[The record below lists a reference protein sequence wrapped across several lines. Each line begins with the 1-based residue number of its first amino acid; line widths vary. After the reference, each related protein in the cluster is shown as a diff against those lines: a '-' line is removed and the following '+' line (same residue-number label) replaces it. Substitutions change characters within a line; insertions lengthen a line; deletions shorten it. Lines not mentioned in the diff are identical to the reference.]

1 MPAKYAYSIF
11 YNLEDIHAANVE
23 LLANLERIVG
33 DWNEEQPLGPV
44 FLEMVLKA
52 WSATQSKLFY
62 YTGAQ
67 V

>member
-1 MPAKYAYSIF
+1 VPAKYANSIF

-52 WSATQSKLFY
+52 
-62 YTGAQ
+62 
-67 V
+67 